1 MKMWK
6 KLTLF
11 PWKWKLAVWL
21 AASIFFTFSIFTFFE
36 YHTVSTW
43 LLKQEEK
50 AVKQTMQ
57 EVLQTLQGSSH
68 AITEE
73 SIQKSLPFIKKIN
86 ADNQLI
92 RISDEKGK
100 VIISQLDGDVPV
112 LELNKILKNKQI
124 SYFMIE
130 NKRSLVYSQTIK
142 GSGFSGKVEIIRQL
156 NSYHQVMK
164 HLAFAMILFVIVTI
178 LISVAIG
185 YALSLQALK
194 PIKMLTNTMNKIK
207 NAGFKERMPV
217 YNNKDEIAELSTI
230 FNEMMD
236 VIEQSFQQQ
245 KQFVED
251 ASHELRTPISIL
263 EGHLSLLNRWG
274 KKNPDILEESLQ
286 ASVEETAKLKKLV
299 LSLLNLTKLDQ
310 HRSGKPV
317 SPEKV
322 GEIIQHTI
330 RDFHMLHKEFRFEQN
345 IQSTKLYGVA
355 EEHFQ
360 QILTILMDNAI
371 KYSGAKKE
379 VSIMTRHIEGH
390 FMLEIADQGI
400 GIPTED
406 LQNVFH
412 RFYRVD
418 KARTR
423 EQGGTG
429 LGLSIAKK
437 IVSLYKGDIQI
448 ESKEGLGTKVIVQF
462 PV

>member
-1 MKMWK
+1 MKIWNK
-6 KLTLF
+6 ITFL

-50 AVKQTMQ
+50 AVKQTMT
-57 EVLQTLQGSSH
+57 EVLQSLEGNSNSM
-68 AITEE
+68 TEDT
-73 SIQKSLPFIKKIN
+73 IQSSLPFIKKIN
-86 ADNQLI
+86 TDNQLI
-92 RISDEKGK
+92 RISDQTGK
-100 VIISQLDGDVPV
+100 IIVSQLDGEVPV
-112 LELNKILKNKQI
+112 LESNKMLKNKEI
-124 SYFMIE
+124 SYLTVG
-130 NKRSLVYSQTIK
+130 NQQSLVYSQTIN
-142 GSGFSGKVEIIRQL
+142 STGFSGKVEIIRQL
-156 NSYHQVMK
+156 DSYHQVMK
-164 HLAFAMILFVIVTI
+164 HLAFAMILFAVVTI

-185 YALSLQALK
+185 YVLSLQALK

-207 NAGFKERMPV
+207 SAGFKERMPV
-217 YNNKDEIAELSTI
+217 YNNKDEIAELSLI

-274 KKNPDILEESLQ
+274 KRNPDILEESLQ

-310 HRSGKPV
+310 HRNGNPV

-322 GEIIQHTI
+322 DEIIQHTI
-330 RDFHMLHKEFRFEQN
+330 RDFNMLHKEFHFEKN
-345 IQSTKLYGVA
+345 IQSTKLYGIT

-371 KYSGAKKE
+371 KYSGAKKQ
-379 VSIMTRHIEGH
+379 VSITTACADNQFILQIE
-390 FMLEIADQGI
+390 DKGI
-400 GIPTED
+400 GIPKEE

-437 IVSLYKGDIQI
+437 IVELYKGEISM
-448 ESKEGLGTKVIVQF
+448 ESKEGMGTKVMVKF
-462 PV
+462 PI

>member
-1 MKMWK
+1 MRIWK
-6 KLTLF
+6 KLTLL

-43 LLKQEEK
+43 LLKQEET
-50 AVKQTMQ
+50 AVKQTMK
-57 EVLQTLQGSSH
+57 EVLQSLEGNSNS
-68 AITEE
+68 ITEE
-73 SIQKSLPFIKKIN
+73 NIQASLPFIKKIN
-86 ADNQLI
+86 TDNQLI
-92 RISDEKGK
+92 RISDQKGK
-100 VIISQLDGDVPV
+100 VIVSHLNGDFPV
-112 LELNKILKNKQI
+112 LEPNELLENKEI
-124 SYFMIE
+124 SYLTVG
-130 NKRSLVYSQTIK
+130 NHQSLVYSQTFK
-142 GSGFSGKVEIIRQL
+142 SSGFSGKVEIIRQL
-156 NSYHQVMK
+156 DSYHQLMK
-164 HLAFAMILFVIVTI
+164 HLAFAMILFAVMTI

-185 YALSLQALK
+185 YILSWQALK
-194 PIKMLTNTMNKIK
+194 PIKMLANTMNKIK
-207 NAGFKERMPV
+207 SAGFKERMPV

-274 KKNPDILEESLQ
+274 KRNPDILEESLQ

-310 HRSGKPV
+310 YRNGNPV

-322 GEIIQHTI
+322 NEIIQHTI
-330 RDFHMLHKEFRFEQN
+330 RDFHMLHKEFHFEQN
-345 IQSTKLYGVA
+345 IQSTKLYGIT

-360 QILTILMDNAI
+360 QILNILIDNAI
-371 KYSGAKKE
+371 KYSSIKKE
-379 VSIMTRHIEGH
+379 ISIATAHTAGQFILQIE
-390 FMLEIADQGI
+390 DKGI
-400 GIPTED
+400 GIPKED
-406 LQNVFH
+406 LQNVFY

-437 IVSLYKGDIQI
+437 LVDLYKGEISI
-448 ESKEGLGTKVIVQF
+448 KSKEGIGTKVMVKF

>member
-1 MKMWK
+1 
-6 KLTLF
+6 
-11 PWKWKLAVWL
+11 
-21 AASIFFTFSIFTFFE
+21 
-36 YHTVSTW
+36 
-43 LLKQEEK
+43 
-50 AVKQTMQ
+50 
-57 EVLQTLQGSSH
+57 
-68 AITEE
+68 
-73 SIQKSLPFIKKIN
+73 
-86 ADNQLI
+86 
-92 RISDEKGK
+92 
-100 VIISQLDGDVPV
+100 
-112 LELNKILKNKQI
+112 
-124 SYFMIE
+124 
-130 NKRSLVYSQTIK
+130 
-142 GSGFSGKVEIIRQL
+142 
-156 NSYHQVMK
+156 MK
-164 HLAFAMILFVIVTI
+164 HLAFAMILFAVVTI

-185 YALSLQALK
+185 YVLSLQALK

-207 NAGFKERMPV
+207 SAGFKERMPV

-274 KKNPDILEESLQ
+274 KRNPDILEESLQ

-299 LSLLNLTKLDQ
+299 ISLLNLTKLDQ
-310 HRSGKPV
+310 HRNGNPV

-322 GEIIQHTI
+322 DEIIQHTI
-330 RDFHMLHKEFRFEQN
+330 RDFNMLHKEFHFEQN
-345 IQSTKLYGVA
+345 IQSTQLYGIA

-371 KYSGAKKE
+371 KYSGAKKQ
-379 VSIMTRHIEGH
+379 VYITTAQADNQFILQIE
-390 FMLEIADQGI
+390 DKGI
-400 GIPTED
+400 GIPKED

-437 IVSLYKGDIQI
+437 IVDLYKGEISI
-448 ESKEGLGTKVIVQF
+448 ESKEGMGTKVIVKL